1 MLLSACYYASS
12 HSVPLRKPFTL
23 GRKTGCARCPS
34 NLLTATSDSDYG
46 ATKSVSLSASP
57 RKLRGTAGAL
67 ACDDSCGLLPMRT
80 KLVWHSRSQLCSDPA
95 SSPRFPIYLR
105 PTSLAWGSL
114 DTLPLPCS
122 PFLKDLHDSSPCL
135 PICSHCKQRR
145 LPHSS
150 PLRPHFPCQKAQTQR
165 FPVANTANVR
175 HSPRS

>member
-1 MLLSACYYASS
+1 
-12 HSVPLRKPFTL
+12 
-23 GRKTGCARCPS
+23 
-34 NLLTATSDSDYG
+34 
-46 ATKSVSLSASP
+46 VSLKPVDRDFRLWSNQVCVMSGSL
-57 RKLRGTAGAL
+57 RKLRGVERRRPRLRRLMWTQT
-67 ACDDSCGLLPMRT
+67 LLPMRT